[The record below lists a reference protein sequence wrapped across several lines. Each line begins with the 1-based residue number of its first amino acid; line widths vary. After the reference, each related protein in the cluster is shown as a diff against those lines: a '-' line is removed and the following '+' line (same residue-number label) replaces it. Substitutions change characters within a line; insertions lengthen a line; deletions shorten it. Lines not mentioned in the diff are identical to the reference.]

1 MTSLPNLNEGSK
13 VNSDLLQELLQLTE
27 EEKLMLQQK
36 KEVKK
41 ELYTSQDH
49 FIVESEKF
57 LNNNSMIMVRK
68 HTRFVDFPKHKHNY
82 IELNYVYHG
91 TLKQTVGNERFT
103 LKKGDLLFLN
113 QHIEHE
119 LEACGEEDI
128 IINFIIKPEFFSF
141 IFSYL
146 TSENLLS
153 NFLINSLFNHTQNG
167 QYLYFAVSEIES
179 IQELV
184 GKIIVEIMQPSFM
197 SESTIKLYMGLLM
210 VELIK
215 HSDKMKYKE
224 DADKHHTIIESL
236 KYVEEHY
243 QDASLYQLAEKLNQP
258 HYALSKQIKK
268 ATNLTFKELLQEK
281 RLSVAKDL
289 LENTSLSITSIIEQ
303 VGYENIS
310 YFYRV
315 FKSKYGYTPKQFRE
329 LTIK

>member
-1 MTSLPNLNEGSK
+1 M
-13 VNSDLLQELLQLTE
+13 NSDLLQELLQLND

-36 KEVKK
+36 NEVKK
-41 ELYTSQDH
+41 ELYTSQDY

-57 LNNNSMIMVRK
+57 LSNNKMIMVRK

-82 IELNYVYHG
+82 IEVNYVYNG
-91 TLKQTVGNERFT
+91 KLNQTVGNERFT

-128 IINFIIKPEFFSF
+128 IINFIIRPEFFSF

-146 TSENLLS
+146 TTENLIT

-167 QYLYFAVSEIES
+167 QYLYFAVSVVDS
-179 IQELV
+179 IQELI
-184 GKIIVEIMQPSFM
+184 GKIIVEIMNPSIM

-215 HSDKMKYKE
+215 HSDKVKHKE
-224 DADKHHTIIESL
+224 DSQKHHTIVESL
-236 KYVEEHY
+236 KYIDEQY
-243 QDASLYQLAEKLNQP
+243 QQASLSSLAEKLNQP

-268 ATNLTFKELLQEK
+268 ATNFTFKELLQEK
-281 RLSVAKDL
+281 RLSVAKEL
-289 LENTSLSITSIIEQ
+289 LENTHLSITAVIEQ

-329 LTIK
+329 QLIK

>member
-1 MTSLPNLNEGSK
+1 M
-13 VNSDLLQELLQLTE
+13 NSDLLQELLKLNDE
-27 EEKLMLQQK
+27 ERLMLQQK
-36 KEVKK
+36 NEVKK
-41 ELYTSQDH
+41 ELYTSQDY

-57 LNNNSMIMVRK
+57 LSNNTMIMVRK

-82 IELNYVYHG
+82 IEVNYVYNG
-91 TLKQTVGNERFT
+91 ELNQTVGNERFT
-103 LKKGDLLFLN
+103 LKRGDLLFLN

-128 IINFIIKPEFFSF
+128 IINFIIRPEFFSF

-146 TSENLLS
+146 TTENLIT

-167 QYLYFAVSEIES
+167 QSLYFAVSMVES
-179 IQELV
+179 IQELI
-184 GKIIVEIMQPSFM
+184 GKIIVEIMYPSIM

-215 HSDKMKYKE
+215 HSDKVKHNE
-224 DADKHHTIIESL
+224 DSQKHHMIVESL
-236 KYVEEHY
+236 KYIDEHY
-243 QDASLYQLAEKLNQP
+243 QHASLSSLAEKLNQP

-268 ATNLTFKELLQEK
+268 ATNFTFKELLQEK
-281 RLSVAKDL
+281 RLSVAKEL
-289 LENTSLSITSIIEQ
+289 LENTHLTITSVIEQ

-329 LTIK
+329 QLIK

>member
-1 MTSLPNLNEGSK
+1 MY
-13 VNSDLLQELLQLTE
+13 SDLLQELLQVND
-27 EEKLMLQQK
+27 EEKMLLQQK
-36 KEVKK
+36 SEVKK
-41 ELYTSQDH
+41 DLYTSQQEH

-57 LNNNSMIMVRK
+57 LSNHTMIMVRK
-68 HTRFVDFPKHKHNY
+68 HTRFVDFPRHKHNY
-82 IELNYVYHG
+82 IELNYVFNG
-91 TLKQTVGNERFT
+91 KLKQTVGNERFT

-128 IINFIIKPEFFSF
+128 IINFIIQPAFFSF

-146 TSENLLS
+146 TTENQIS

-167 QYLYFAVSEIES
+167 QYLYFAVSKVES
-179 IQELV
+179 IQEMIS
-184 GKIIVEIMQPSFM
+184 KIIMEIMIPSIM

-215 HSDKMKYKE
+215 HSDKVKFKE
-224 DADKHHTIIESL
+224 DSHKHQMIVESL
-236 KYVEEHY
+236 KYIEENF
-243 QDASLYQLAEKLNQP
+243 QDASLFELAAKLNQP
-258 HYALSKQIKK
+258 HYTVSKQIKK

-281 RLSVAKDL
+281 KINVAKDL
-289 LENTSLSITSIIEQ
+289 LENTTLSISSIIEQ

-315 FKSKYGYTPKQFRE
+315 FKGKYGYTPKQFRE
-329 LTIK
+329 KLIRKQE